1 MSFGLIPAALLIG
14 LILGLF
20 GAGGGML
27 TVPALMMV
35 GDMSVKEAVPMS
47 LWVVSLVSL
56 TAAIHQQVWKQLQ
69 YRLLII
75 LGATGIAGSAIGA
88 RIGAGMSESLQLAI
102 LAILI
107 LTVAVWTGFVRLE
120 NKVSTCRYIPAVLAG
135 FAIGLLT
142 GMLGVGGGF
151 LLVPALI
158 FLGIGH
164 FPTAVGHSL
173 MIIIA
178 NAAGG
183 IISYSTVKSVHIDI
197 GLTLSVALIA
207 AVGSIIGGI
216 LLKRLPAARLQKGFA
231 MLLILLGGFIAWQSL
246 GVT

>member
-1 MSFGLIPAALLIG
+1 
-14 LILGLF
+14 
-20 GAGGGML
+20 ML

-35 GDMSVKEAVPMS
+35 GVTVKEAVPMS

-56 TAAIHQQVWKQLQ
+56 TAAMHQQVWKQLQ

-75 LGATGIAGSAIGA
+75 LGTTGITGSAIGA
-88 RIGAGMSESLQLAI
+88 RIGASMSESLQLAI

-107 LTVAVWTGFVRLE
+107 LTVAVWTGFVRPE
-120 NKVSTCRYIPAVLAG
+120 NKVSTFRYIPALLAG

-173 MIIIA
+173 IIIIA
-178 NAAGG
+178 NAVGG

-197 GLTLSVALIA
+197 GLTVSIALIA
-207 AVGSIIGGI
+207 AVGSIIGGM
-216 LLKRLPAARLQKGFA
+216 LLKRLPTARLQKGFA
-231 MLLILLGGFIAWQSL
+231 ILLIVLGGFIAWRSL
-246 GVT
+246 TAG

>member
-1 MSFGLIPAALLIG
+1 MSFALIPAALFIG

-27 TVPALMMV
+27 TVPALMMI
-35 GDMSVKEAVPMS
+35 GELTVKEAVPMS

-69 YRLLII
+69 YRLLLI
-75 LGATGIAGSAIGA
+75 LGITGIAGGAIGA
-88 RIGAGMSESLQLAI
+88 RIGATMPESLQLAI
-102 LAILI
+102 LGLLI
-107 LTVAVWTGFVRLE
+107 LGVAVWTGFVRLE
-120 NKVSTCRYIPAVLAG
+120 NKVSTFRYIPALLAG
-135 FAIGLLT
+135 LVIGLLT

-164 FPTAVGHSL
+164 FPAAVGHSL

-178 NAAGG
+178 NAAGA
-183 IISYSTVKSVHIDI
+183 IVSYAMIESVQVDI
-197 GLTLSVALIA
+197 GLTASIAVIA
-207 AVGSIIGGI
+207 AAGSIIGGI
-216 LLKRLPAARLQKGFA
+216 LLKRLPAAPLQKCFA
-231 MLLILLGGFIAWQSL
+231 ILLIFLGCFIIWQSL
-246 GVT
+246 TAA

>member
-1 MSFGLIPAALLIG
+1 
-14 LILGLF
+14 
-20 GAGGGML
+20 ML

-35 GDMSVKEAVPMS
+35 GVTVKEAVPMS

-56 TAAIHQQVWKQLQ
+56 TAAMHQQVWKQLQ

-75 LGATGIAGSAIGA
+75 LGTTGITGSAIGA
-88 RIGAGMSESLQLAI
+88 RIGASMSESLQLAI

-107 LTVAVWTGFVRLE
+107 LTVAVWTGFVRPE
-120 NKVSTCRYIPAVLAG
+120 NKVSTFRYIPALLAG

-173 MIIIA
+173 IIIIA
-178 NAAGG
+178 NAVGG

-197 GLTLSVALIA
+197 GLTVSIALIA

-216 LLKRLPAARLQKGFA
+216 LLKRLPTARLQKGFA
-231 MLLILLGGFIAWQSL
+231 ILLIVLGGFIAWRSL
-246 GVT
+246 TAG